1 MKISEIN
8 LVEAKGFFGRRP
20 GDPYVHTDGVTAEF
34 KQVTPFPPPGQGAY
48 ASAEE
53 RDQNIANLEKKV
65 LRDKILWVNNP
76 GNNKAFAVAQLQ
88 TSDGDAVYW
97 GRYINTTQGV
107 LTGKW
112 ANNEIPAGWKLNT
125 ATSQKLATGYDPQTL
140 VGVGT
145 SFPNIDQALLTI
157 KTKLKNVEHEKQLSD
172 ALAAVRQGQL
182 PVFKGM
188 ASQMPALRDYFG
200 EILTPV
206 ALASGVIGGDAELAR
221 KDVLGSPYAKCK
233 VRWPM
238 SKTHNLV
245 DSVFRSAKGADLG
258 ISSKGGNGAKAS
270 AKNIYDAIEKAR
282 TTNPQLIK
290 TYKKVVNAINI
301 INTLTALDAPL
312 ELGLAFGIIDPRTAV
327 DCRNM
332 INVGTNKLPAKYA
345 KLCSN
350 FSPELT
356 NKNYNA
362 GLHLLSSIAK
372 HVANK
377 LNAIPNMSEGIKAFM
392 NQSSIV
398 QIYLDMKV
406 RGQDA
411 VVTGFRSIYPPNFEG
426 TMLIDAGKSYYATMK
441 PSKFAFGFK

>member
-1 MKISEIN
+1 MKISEIE
-8 LVEAKGFFGRRP
+8 LQEAKGFFGRRP
-20 GDPYVHTDGVTAEF
+20 GDPYVHTDGITAEF
-34 KQVTPFPPPGQGAY
+34 KQVTPFPPSGQGAY
-48 ASAEE
+48 SNVEE

-65 LRDKILWVNNP
+65 LKDKIQWVNNP

-145 SFPNIDQALLTI
+145 SFPNIDQALITI
-157 KTKLKNVEHEKQLSD
+157 KGKLANVQHEQQLTQ
-172 ALAAVRQGQL
+172 ALDAVRQGQL
-182 PVFKGM
+182 PIFQGM

-206 ALASGVIGGDAELAR
+206 ALASGVIGGDADLAR
-221 KDVLGSPYAKCK
+221 KDVLNSPYAKCK

-245 DSVFRSAKGADLG
+245 DSVFQSAKGADLG

-312 ELGLAFGIIDPRTAV
+312 ELGVVFGIIDPRIAV

-332 INVGTNKLPAKYA
+332 INTGVNRLPAKYA

-372 HVANK
+372 HVANR

-406 RGQDA
+406 QGQDA

-426 TMLIDAGKSYYATMK
+426 TMVIDAGKSYYATMK

>member
-1 MKISEIN
+1 MKISELN
-8 LVEAKGFFGRRP
+8 LHEAKGFFGRKP
-20 GDPYVHTDGVTAEF
+20 GDPYVHTDGITAEF
-34 KQVTPFPPPGQGAY
+34 IQVTPFPTPKQGAY
-48 ASAEE
+48 SSPEE
-53 RDQNIANLEKKV
+53 RDQYIANLEKKV

-112 ANNEIPAGWKLNT
+112 ANDEIPAGWKLNT
-125 ATSQKLATGYDPQTL
+125 ATSRKLATGYDPQTL

-145 SFPNIDQALLTI
+145 SFLNIDRALLTI
-157 KTKLKNVEHEKQLSD
+157 NTKLKNVEHEKQLSE
-172 ALAAVRQGQL
+172 ALAALRQGQL

-188 ASQMPALRDYFG
+188 AAQMPALRDYFG

-206 ALASGVIGGDAELAR
+206 ALASGVIGGDTDLAR

-245 DSVFRSAKGADLG
+245 DSVFQSAKGADLG
-258 ISSKGGNGAKAS
+258 ISSKGGAGAKAS

-312 ELGLAFGIIDPRTAV
+312 ELGVAFGIIDARTAV

-332 INVGTNKLPAKYA
+332 INTGVNKLPAKYA

-372 HVANK
+372 HVANR

-406 RGQDA
+406 QGQDA

-426 TMLIDAGKSYYATMK
+426 TMIIDAGKSYYATMK

>member
-1 MKISEIN
+1 MKISEFN
-8 LVEAKGFFGRRP
+8 LIEAKGFFGRRP
-20 GDPYVHTDGVTAEF
+20 GDPYVHTDGITAEF
-34 KQVTPFPPPGQGAY
+34 KQVTPFPASKQGAY

-65 LRDKILWVNNP
+65 LKDKILWVNNP

-112 ANNEIPAGWKLNT
+112 SNKEIPAGWKLNT

-157 KTKLKNVEHEKQLSD
+157 KGKLKNIEHEKQLSE

-221 KDVLGSPYAKCK
+221 KEILGTPWAKCK

-245 DSVFRSAKGADLG
+245 DSVFRSAKGMDLNV
-258 ISSKGGNGAKAS
+258 SSKGGAGAKAS

-282 TTNPQLIK
+282 TTSPQLVNS
-290 TYKKVVNAINI
+290 YKQVVSMINI
-301 INTLTALDAPL
+301 INKLSAIDSPL
-312 ELGLAFGIIDPRTAV
+312 ELGVAFGLIDLRTAV
-327 DCRNM
+327 ECRNM
-332 INVGTNKLPAKYA
+332 INVGVNRLPAKYA

-350 FSPELT
+350 YAADTT

-372 HVANK
+372 HVANR
-377 LNAIPNMSEGIKAFM
+377 LNAMPKMSKGIQAFM
-392 NQSSIV
+392 NQSSMV

-406 RGQDA
+406 KGQDA

-426 TMLIDAGKSYYATMK
+426 TMVIDAGKSYFATQK

>member
-1 MKISEIN
+1 MKISE
-8 LVEAKGFFGRRP
+8 LELQEAKGFFGRRL
-20 GDPYVHTDGVTAEF
+20 GDPYVHTSGITAEF
-34 KQVTPFPPPGQGAY
+34 KQVTPFPPSKQGAY

-53 RDQNIANLEKKV
+53 RDQYIANLEKKV

-145 SFPNIDQALLTI
+145 SFPNVDQALVTI
-157 KTKLKNVEHEKQLSD
+157 KGKLVNVQHEQQLTQ
-172 ALAAVRQGQL
+172 ALDAVRQGQL

-206 ALASGVIGGDAELAR
+206 ALASGAISGDADLAR
-221 KDVLGSPYAKCK
+221 KDILNSPYAKCK

-245 DSVFRSAKGADLG
+245 DSVFQSAKGADLG
-258 ISSKGGNGAKAS
+258 ISSKGGAGAKAS

-312 ELGLAFGIIDPRTAV
+312 ELGVAFGIIDARTSV

-332 INVGTNKLPAKYA
+332 INTGVNRLPAKYA

-372 HVANK
+372 HVANR

-406 RGQDA
+406 QGQDA

-426 TMLIDAGKSYYATMK
+426 TMIIDAGKSYYATMK

>member
-1 MKISEIN
+1 MKISE
-8 LVEAKGFFGRRP
+8 LELQEAKGFFGRRL
-20 GDPYVHTDGVTAEF
+20 GDPYVHTSGITAEF
-34 KQVTPFPPPGQGAY
+34 KQVTPFPTSKQGAY
-48 ASAEE
+48 TSAEE

-65 LRDKILWVNNP
+65 LKGKIQWVNNP

-145 SFPNIDQALLTI
+145 SFPNVDQALVTI
-157 KTKLKNVEHEKQLSD
+157 KGKLVNVQHEQQLTQ
-172 ALAAVRQGQL
+172 ALDAVRQGQL

-206 ALASGVIGGDAELAR
+206 ALASGAISGDADLAR
-221 KDVLGSPYAKCK
+221 KDILNSPYAKCK

-245 DSVFRSAKGADLG
+245 DSVFQSAKGADLG
-258 ISSKGGNGAKAS
+258 ISSKGGAGAKAS

-282 TTNPQLIK
+282 TTSPELVK
-290 TYKKVVNAINI
+290 TYKQVVSMINI
-301 INTLTALDAPL
+301 INSLSAIDAPL
-312 ELGLAFGIIDPRTAV
+312 ELGVTFGIIDARAAE

-332 INVGTNKLPAKYA
+332 INVGT
-345 KLCSN
+345 
-350 FSPELT
+350 
-356 NKNYNA
+356 
-362 GLHLLSSIAK
+362 
-372 HVANK
+372 NK

-411 VVTGFRSIYPPNFEG
+411 VITGFRSIYPPNFEG
-426 TMLIDAGKSYYATMK
+426 TMVIDAGKSYYATMK

>member
-1 MKISEIN
+1 
-8 LVEAKGFFGRRP
+8 
-20 GDPYVHTDGVTAEF
+20 
-34 KQVTPFPPPGQGAY
+34 
-48 ASAEE
+48 
-53 RDQNIANLEKKV
+53 
-65 LRDKILWVNNP
+65 
-76 GNNKAFAVAQLQ
+76 
-88 TSDGDAVYW
+88 
-97 GRYINTTQGV
+97 V

-157 KTKLKNVEHEKQLSD
+157 KGKLKNVEHEKQLSE

-182 PVFKGM
+182 PVFRGM

-206 ALASGVIGGDAELAR
+206 ALASGVIGGDADLAR

-245 DSVFRSAKGADLG
+245 DSVFQSAKGADLG
-258 ISSKGGNGAKAS
+258 ISSKGGAGAKAS

-301 INTLTALDAPL
+301 INTLTAVDAPL
-312 ELGLAFGIIDPRTAV
+312 ELGVAFGIIDARTSV

-332 INVGTNKLPAKYA
+332 INTGVNRLPAKYA

-372 HVANK
+372 HVANR
-377 LNAIPNMSEGIKAFM
+377 LNAVPNMSEGIKAFM

-406 RGQDA
+406 KGQDA

>member
-1 MKISEIN
+1 MKISELN

-20 GDPYVHTDGVTAEF
+20 GDPYVHTDGITAEF
-34 KQVTPFPPPGQGAY
+34 KQVTPFPPPKQGAY

-53 RDQNIANLEKKV
+53 RDQHIANLEKKV

-112 ANNEIPAGWKLNT
+112 ANNEIPTGWKLNT
-125 ATSQKLATGYDPQTL
+125 ATSKKLATGYDPQTL

-157 KTKLKNVEHEKQLSD
+157 KTKLKNVEHEKQLSE

-182 PVFKGM
+182 PVFRGM
-188 ASQMPALRDYFG
+188 AAQMPALRDYFG

-206 ALASGVIGGDAELAR
+206 ALASGVIGGDADLAR

-245 DSVFRSAKGADLG
+245 DSVFQSAKGADLG
-258 ISSKGGNGAKAS
+258 ISSKGGAGAKAS

-312 ELGLAFGIIDPRTAV
+312 ELGQAFGIIDPRTAV

-332 INVGTNKLPAKYA
+332 INTGVNRLPAKYA

-372 HVANK
+372 HVANR

-406 RGQDA
+406 QGQDA

-426 TMLIDAGKSYYATMK
+426 TMIIDAGKSYYATMK

>member
-1 MKISEIN
+1 MKISELN

-20 GDPYVHTDGVTAEF
+20 GDPYVHSDGITAEF
-34 KQVTPFPPPGQGAY
+34 KQVTTFPTPKQATY

-53 RDQNIANLEKKV
+53 RDQYVANLEKKV
-65 LRDKILWVNNP
+65 LHDKIIWVNKP

-125 ATSQKLATGYDPQTL
+125 ATSQKLSTGYDPQTL

-157 KTKLKNVEHEKQLSD
+157 KTKLKNVQHEKQLSE
-172 ALAAVRQGQL
+172 ALAAVRRGQL

-206 ALASGVIGGDAELAR
+206 ALASGVIGGDADLAR
-221 KDVLGSPYAKCK
+221 KDVLNSPYAKCK

-245 DSVFRSAKGADLG
+245 DSVFQSAKGMDLG

-282 TTNPQLIK
+282 TTNPGLIK

-332 INVGTNKLPAKYA
+332 INTGVNRLPARYA

-406 RGQDA
+406 QGQDA

-426 TMLIDAGKSYYATMK
+426 TMIIDAGKSYYATMK

>member
-1 MKISEIN
+1 MKISELN

-20 GDPYVHTDGVTAEF
+20 GDPYVHSDGITAEF
-34 KQVTPFPPPGQGAY
+34 KQVTTFPTPKQATY

-53 RDQNIANLEKKV
+53 RDQYVANLEKKV
-65 LRDKILWVNNP
+65 LHDKILWVNKP

-125 ATSQKLATGYDPQTL
+125 ATSQKLSTGYDPQTL

-157 KTKLKNVEHEKQLSD
+157 KTKLKNVQHEKQLSE
-172 ALAAVRQGQL
+172 ALAAVRRGQL

-206 ALASGVIGGDAELAR
+206 ALASGVIGGDADLAR
-221 KDVLGSPYAKCK
+221 KDVLNSPYAKCK

-245 DSVFRSAKGADLG
+245 DSVFQSAKGMDLG

-282 TTNPQLIK
+282 TTNPELIK

-332 INVGTNKLPAKYA
+332 INTGVNRLPAKYA

-406 RGQDA
+406 QGQDA

-426 TMLIDAGKSYYATMK
+426 TMIIDAGKSYYATMK

>member
-1 MKISEIN
+1 MKISELN

-20 GDPYVHTDGVTAEF
+20 GDPYVHIDGLTAEF
-34 KQVTPFPPPGQGAY
+34 KQVTPFPTPKQGAY
-48 ASAEE
+48 SSTEE
-53 RDQNIANLEKKV
+53 RDQYIANLEKKV

-76 GNNKAFAVAQLQ
+76 GKNKAFAVAQLQ

-157 KTKLKNVEHEKQLSD
+157 KTKLKNVKHEKQLSE
-172 ALAAVRQGQL
+172 ALAVVRQGQL
-182 PVFKGM
+182 PIFKGM

-206 ALASGVIGGDAELAR
+206 ALASGVIGGDADLAR
-221 KDVLGSPYAKCK
+221 KDVLNSLYAKCK

-245 DSVFRSAKGADLG
+245 DSVFQSAKGADLG
-258 ISSKGGNGAKAS
+258 ISSKGGAGAKAS

-312 ELGLAFGIIDPRTAV
+312 ELGLAFGIIDSRTAV

-332 INVGTNKLPAKYA
+332 INTGVNRLPAKYA

-372 HVANK
+372 HVANR

-392 NQSSIV
+392 DQSSIV

-406 RGQDA
+406 QGQDA

-426 TMLIDAGKSYYATMK
+426 TMVIDAGKSYYATMK